1 MNWLIPILLAAVFAV
16 AGSVMLFFPDRLQ
29 QRALRENVS
38 KKDWPVLGYFWYEA
52 IRKPSYLV
60 GMRFMG
66 AAFLVVALL
75 LFLIII
81 SAAARGA
88 MR

>member
-1 MNWLIPILLAAVFAV
+1 VNSLVFIVFVAVFAV

-38 KKDWPVLGYFWYEA
+38 KKDWPLLGYFWYEA

-88 MR
+88 MG